1 LRNIDRYLH
10 YVFLIFSPKNFCAV
24 GFCFFKISRSVGGE
38 AVGMPKRG
46 TFSCPANYGSK
57 EARKDKDRLHHFYC
71 KRISLPSCGGRALS
85 ETEDAEEAQL
95 TARVAAFEES
105 PEGRARSRIF
115 VLKLKSFSSSGLSD
129 AETEGLES
137 LRKGLP

>member
-1 LRNIDRYLH
+1 LFGVLQAGHI
-10 YVFLIFSPKNFCAV
+10 I
-24 GFCFFKISRSVGGE
+24 G
-38 AVGMPKRG
+38 
-46 TFSCPANYGSK
+46 
-57 EARKDKDRLHHFYC
+57 RKPPCLFYC
-71 KRISLPSCGGRALS
+71 KRILLPSCGGGALS

-129 AETEGLES
+129 AETEELES
-137 LRKGLP
+137 LRKVYPDLPPDPNDPMYEAFQAYGRAAAEQREKVESRRAHR

>member
-1 LRNIDRYLH
+1 
-10 YVFLIFSPKNFCAV
+10 
-24 GFCFFKISRSVGGE
+24 
-38 AVGMPKRG
+38 MPKRG

-71 KRISLPSCGGRALS
+71 KRISPPSCGGGALS

-115 VLKLKSFSSSGLSD
+115 ERAFLPADSATPRPKNLRACERSTLICRPIPMTRCMKRSRPTGEQQPSSVK
-129 AETEGLES
+129 
-137 LRKGLP
+137 R

>member
-1 LRNIDRYLH
+1 
-10 YVFLIFSPKNFCAV
+10 
-24 GFCFFKISRSVGGE
+24 
-38 AVGMPKRG
+38 MPKRG
-46 TFSCPANYGSK
+46 AFSCPANYGSK

-71 KRISLPSCGGRALS
+71 KRISPPSCGGGALS

-129 AETEGLES
+129 AETEELES
-137 LRKGLP
+137 LRKVYPDLPPDPNDPMYEPFQAYGRAAAEQREKVESRRAHR

>member
-1 LRNIDRYLH
+1 
-10 YVFLIFSPKNFCAV
+10 
-24 GFCFFKISRSVGGE
+24 
-38 AVGMPKRG
+38 MTKRG

-57 EARKDKDRLHHFYC
+57 EARKDKHRLHHFYC
-71 KRISLPSCGGRALS
+71 KRISLPSCGGGALS

-115 VLKLKSFSSSGLSD
+115 VLKLKSFSSSGLTCERSTLICRPIPMTRCMKRSRPTG
-129 AETEGLES
+129 EQQPS
-137 LRKGLP
+137 SVKR